1 IGCGIERR
9 HGRPAES
16 SLLQSALPVKR
27 PPEGA
32 GPEESADGQA
42 LLELLD
48 HVSPILTDVARV
60 VVLPSVLGIDDWLE
74 RRRDLGLREPHHG
87 IEFPE
92 QVPCL
97 STRVDDTRDQRPLEY
112 FRRGRRELG
121 LPTPGFPR
129 TSSGRLAP
137 SAARMARALSS
148 SN

>member
-1 IGCGIERR
+1 RAESLEEPVGNVRVRLVDLIDQHNATVLWIGCGIERR

-74 RRRDLGLREPHHG
+74 RRRD
-87 IEFPE
+87 
-92 QVPCL
+92 
-97 STRVDDTRDQRPLEY
+97 
-112 FRRGRRELG
+112 
-121 LPTPGFPR
+121 
-129 TSSGRLAP
+129 
-137 SAARMARALSS
+137 
-148 SN
+148 